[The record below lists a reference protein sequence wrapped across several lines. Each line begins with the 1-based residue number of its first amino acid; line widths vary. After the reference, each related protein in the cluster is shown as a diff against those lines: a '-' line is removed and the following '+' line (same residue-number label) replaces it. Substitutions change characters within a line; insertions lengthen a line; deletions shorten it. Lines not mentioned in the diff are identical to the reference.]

1 MSTLPYLKWLHEVE
15 LSDIP
20 TVGGKNASLGEMI
33 QNLGKLGVQV
43 PGGFVVT
50 VASYEAF
57 IAHNVLDQKIRD
69 IVAGLDVDDVE
80 NIRRTGLAVRTLDL
94 AEKTQ
99 ADFAKRLGHRLS
111 KRIPI
116 ILFDKEYWQPFVDL
130 FYQMLVKTE
139 KTINKDDLDLFVIC
153 DTPDEA
159 YEKIMHLVK
168 C

>member
-1 MSTLPYLKWLHEVE
+1 MTPKAPYLKWLHEVE

-80 NIRRTGLAVRTLDL
+80 NIRRTGLAVRTLIKNGKFPEEIWKGILQRYDEMSL
-94 AEKTQ
+94 QYGQEATDVAVRSAPPRKTCPMPPSP
-99 ADFAKRLGHRLS
+99 ASRRPSSTSAAIR
-111 KRIPI
+111 
-116 ILFDKEYWQPFVDL
+116 
-130 FYQMLVKTE
+130 T
-139 KTINKDDLDLFVIC
+139 
-153 DTPDEA
+153 
-159 YEKIMHLVK
+159 
-168 C
+168 

>member
-1 MSTLPYLKWLHEVE
+1 MTKAPYLKWLHEVQ

-69 IVAGLDVDDVE
+69 IVAKLDVDDVE
-80 NIRRTGLAVRTLDL
+80 NIRRTGLAVRTLVKNGKFPEEVWKGILQRYD
-94 AEKTQ
+94 EMSQ
-99 ADFAKRLGHRLS
+99 QYVRKRPMWPCVLRLRQ
-111 KRIPI
+111 RI
-116 ILFDKEYWQPFVDL
+116 FR
-130 FYQMLVKTE
+130 MLRS
-139 KTINKDDLDLFVIC
+139 LDNRRPSSTSVA
-153 DTPDEA
+153 TRT
-159 YEKIMHLVK
+159 
-168 C
+168 